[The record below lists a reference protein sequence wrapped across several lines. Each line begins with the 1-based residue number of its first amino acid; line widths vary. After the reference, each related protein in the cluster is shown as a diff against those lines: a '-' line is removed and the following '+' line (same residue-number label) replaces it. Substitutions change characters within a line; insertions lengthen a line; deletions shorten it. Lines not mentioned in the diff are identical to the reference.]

1 MMKRTLIIFSLL
13 VSSLAMYAQSD
24 TTKTVTLDQLTV
36 NGARVVNRIDGKTLY
51 PTDAQ
56 KNATSNGY

>member
-36 NGARVVNRIDGKTLY
+36 NGAQVVNRVDGKTL
-51 PTDAQ
+51 
-56 KNATSNGY
+56 